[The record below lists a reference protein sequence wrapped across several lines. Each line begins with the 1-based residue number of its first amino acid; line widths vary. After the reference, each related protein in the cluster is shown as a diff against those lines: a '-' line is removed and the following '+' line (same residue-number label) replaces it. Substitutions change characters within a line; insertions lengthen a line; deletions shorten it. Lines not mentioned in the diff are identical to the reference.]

1 MAKPVIFVDEF
12 ELSKLIQKLDNISSK
27 LDELRI
33 KENSGLKEKW
43 YVTDDVCRLL
53 NVSKRKLQDIR
64 DKGEIKFKK
73 TGKKIY
79 YKASDVELYLEK

>member
-1 MAKPVIFVDEF
+1 MTKPIIIVDEVEF
-12 ELSKLIQKLDNISSK
+12 GKVLQKLDNISSK